1 MCTVDA
7 RGHGRLLST
16 PARACVSATVQ
27 RCVDGGLQR
36 SATERWRPTKSSSSH
51 AQSVARVLHWRPRA
65 TLSWP
70 NRGEHRGRMRQWA
83 EARREHPTSTC
94 SFWNLTS
101 YNRRGFQPP
110 QANGGTK
117 PWLPASGSLW
127 DPAPARGAV
136 RAPLAGL
143 GPIGLSRPSPREWWM
158 LAEKSTPE
166 QNTGARPSTCTS
178 PILRYSDTPISAYRP
193 QGRV

>member
-16 PARACVSATVQ
+16 PARACVSAIVQ

-127 DPAPARGAV
+127 DPAPARGAL

-143 GPIGLSRPSPREWWM
+143 GPIGRPGPSFAEGVERIAQRA
-158 LAEKSTPE
+158 LASVKCGCH
-166 QNTGARPSTCTS
+166 Q
-178 PILRYSDTPISAYRP
+178 
-193 QGRV
+193 